1 MEPEEKKQMSEEEKT
16 PQIHMKRVGA
26 LMQAIIQ
33 RKTTVPRFRF
43 NLTEQ
48 DALDLLASHYG
59 SIVATR
65 HGTPVFDVNTVR
77 NLRALANY
85 LTQEVPKFGVMMC
98 GSCGNGK
105 TTLLYTLQ
113 SAINHLNSLDHFKF
127 LKDYFKVGLPIY
139 DAREILIMAK
149 DLKELRL
156 LRERPMLAID
166 DLGKEPT
173 EVLDY
178 GNVTSPVVEL
188 LEYRYQHQLFTAITT
203 NLNDKDLKKKY
214 GSRINDRFN
223 EMLQVIVFQS
233 ISYRH

>member
-1 MEPEEKKQMSEEEKT
+1 MRE
-16 PQIHMKRVGA
+16 
-26 LMQAIIQ
+26 IIQ

-48 DALDLLASHYG
+48 DALDLLAAHYG
-59 SIVATR
+59 SIVLTR
-65 HGTPVFDVNTVR
+65 HGTPQFDQNTVQ
-77 NLRALANY
+77 NLSALANY
-85 LTQEVPKFGVMMC
+85 ITQRVPKFGVMMC

-113 SAINHLNSLDHFKF
+113 SAINFLNQLDHFKF

-139 DAREILIMAK
+139 DARDIVFMSK
-149 DLKELRL
+149 DLKELRN

-173 EVLDY
+173 EVLDF

-203 NLNDKDLKKKY
+203 NLTAKDLKNKY

-233 ISYRH
+233 ISYRQ

>member
-1 MEPEEKKQMSEEEKT
+1 
-16 PQIHMKRVGA
+16 
-26 LMQAIIQ
+26 MQEIIQ
-33 RKTTVPRFRF
+33 RKITVPRFRF
-43 NLTEQ
+43 NLSEQ
-48 DALDLLASHYG
+48 DALDLLSAQYG
-59 SIVATR
+59 SIVLTR
-65 HGTPVFDVNTVR
+65 HGTPQFDENTVH
-77 NLRALANY
+77 NLSALAKY
-85 LTQEVPKFGVMMC
+85 LTQKIPKFGVMMS

-113 SAINHLNSLDHFKF
+113 SAINFLNQRDHFRF
-127 LKDYFKVGLPIY
+127 LKDYYKVGLPIY
-139 DAREILIMAK
+139 DARDIVIMAK
-149 DLKELRL
+149 DLKELRT

-173 EVLDY
+173 EIMDY

-203 NLNDKDLKKKY
+203 NLTPNELKNKY

>member
-1 MEPEEKKQMSEEEKT
+1 
-16 PQIHMKRVGA
+16 
-26 LMQAIIQ
+26 MQAIIQ

-65 HGTPVFDVNTVR
+65 HGRPVFDVNTVR

-85 LTQEVPKFGVMMC
+85 LTQEVPKFGVM
-98 GSCGNGK
+98 
-105 TTLLYTLQ
+105 
-113 SAINHLNSLDHFKF
+113 NHLNSLDHFKF

>member
-1 MEPEEKKQMSEEEKT
+1 M
-16 PQIHMKRVGA
+16 RV
-26 LMQAIIQ
+26 IIQ

-48 DALDLLASHYG
+48 DALDLLSAHYG
-59 SIVATR
+59 SIVVTR
-65 HGTPVFDVNTVR
+65 HGTPQFDENTVR
-77 NLRALANY
+77 NLRALAHY
-85 LTQEVPKFGVMMC
+85 LTQLVPKFGVMMC

-113 SAINHLNSLDHFKF
+113 SAINHLNRLEHFEF
-127 LKDYFKVGLPIY
+127 LKEYFKVGLPIY
-139 DAREILIMAK
+139 DARDIVVMAK
-149 DLKELRL
+149 DLKELRN
-156 LRERPMLAID
+156 LRGCPMLAID

-203 NLNDKDLKKKY
+203 NLTDKELKKKY

>member
-1 MEPEEKKQMSEEEKT
+1 
-16 PQIHMKRVGA
+16 
-26 LMQAIIQ
+26 MQEIIQ
-33 RKTTVPRFRF
+33 RKITVPRFRF
-43 NLTEQ
+43 NLSEQ
-48 DALDLLASHYG
+48 DALDLLSAQYG
-59 SIVATR
+59 SIVLTM
-65 HGTPVFDVNTVR
+65 HGTPQFDENTVH
-77 NLRALANY
+77 NLSALANY
-85 LTQEVPKFGVMMC
+85 LTQKIPKFGVMMS

-113 SAINHLNSLDHFKF
+113 SAINFLNQRDHFSF
-127 LKDYFKVGLPIY
+127 LKDYYKVGLPIY
-139 DAREILIMAK
+139 DAKDIVIMAK
-149 DLKELRL
+149 DLKELRT

-173 EVLDY
+173 EIMDY

-203 NLNDKDLKKKY
+203 NLTPNELKNKY

>member
-1 MEPEEKKQMSEEEKT
+1 M
-16 PQIHMKRVGA
+16 R
-26 LMQAIIQ
+26 AIIQ

-48 DALDLLASHYG
+48 DALDLLSAHYG
-59 SIVATR
+59 SIVVTR
-65 HGTPVFDVNTVR
+65 HGTPRFDQNTVR
-77 NLRALANY
+77 NLRALAHY
-85 LTQEVPKFGVMMC
+85 LTQQVPKFGVMMC

-113 SAINHLNSLDHFKF
+113 SAINHLNSLDHFRF

-139 DAREILIMAK
+139 DARDIVIMAK
-149 DLKELRL
+149 DLKELRN
-156 LRERPMLAID
+156 LRSLPMLAID

-173 EVLDY
+173 EILDY